1 MKRLLLLSVLT
12 LFLSTTLWAF
22 EVDGINYTASAS
34 EATVSSGSYSG
45 EMVIPETV
53 TYEGNTYTVTSI
65 YVDNPTPPSLTSTTF
80 SGVDK
85 EACFLYVPVGSSS
98 ACRCQMNIGVSSFL
112 QRFSQGLH
120 LGISR
125 TAPRFC
131 YIDNV
136 FVGVANM
143 QK

>member
-1 MKRLLLLSVLT
+1 MKRLLLLSALA
-12 LFLSTTLWAF
+12 LFLTTTLWAF
-22 EVDGINYTASAS
+22 EVDGINYTASGS

-85 EACFLYVPVGSSS
+85 EACILYVPVGSSS
-98 ACRCQMNIGVSSFL
+98 AYRSDEYWGEFFNIT
-112 QRFSQGLH
+112 RFYDTGYATIQQG
-120 LGISR
+120 
-125 TAPRFC
+125 
-131 YIDNV
+131 
-136 FVGVANM
+136 
-143 QK
+143 